1 MNVKLKDI
9 YELFDVVLYIY
20 VDGKFVANSMDIDED
35 KNSYKDLFDKVVKAI
50 TVGDGEVAIEC

>member
-1 MNVKLKDI
+1 MVKIKDI
-9 YELFDVVLYIY
+9 YDLFDVVLYVY

>member
-20 VDGKFVANSMDIDED
+20 VDDDFVANSMDIDED

>member
-1 MNVKLKDI
+1 MVKIKDI
-9 YELFDVVLYIY
+9 YDLFDVVLYIY
-20 VDGKFVANSMDIDED
+20 VDGKFIASSMDIDED

>member
-1 MNVKLKDI
+1 MVKIKDI
-9 YELFDVVLYIY
+9 YDLFDVVLHVY

>member
-1 MNVKLKDI
+1 MVKIKDI
-9 YELFDVVLYIY
+9 YDLFDVVLYVY
-20 VDGKFVANSMDIDED
+20 VDGNFVANSMDIDED

>member
-1 MNVKLKDI
+1 MVKIKDI
-9 YELFDVVLYIY
+9 YDLFDVVLYVY
-20 VDGKFVANSMDIDED
+20 VDGKFVANSMDIDKD

>member
-1 MNVKLKDI
+1 MVKIKDI
-9 YELFDVVLYIY
+9 YDLFDVVLYIY

-35 KNSYKDLFDKVVKAI
+35 KNLYKDLFDKVVKAI